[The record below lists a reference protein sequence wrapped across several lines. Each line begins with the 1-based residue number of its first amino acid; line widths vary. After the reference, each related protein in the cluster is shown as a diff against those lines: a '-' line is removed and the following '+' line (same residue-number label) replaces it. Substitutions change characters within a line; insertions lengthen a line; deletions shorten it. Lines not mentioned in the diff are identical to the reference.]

1 VKGLSPD
8 QSIAKSRNDW
18 QKTQFANLVRYVPSG
33 TYYARLR
40 VQGKLVRRSLKTK
53 AISVAKLR
61 LSELEKRERRLA
73 DHQRPSAKGTITLG
87 SPGCPYGTQGTTISF
102 SSLCSSAQRTFE
114 LRFTLLQM
122 SPPTP
127 RL

>member
-1 VKGLSPD
+1 VKGPSPD

-40 VQGKLVRRSLKTK
+40 VQGKLVRKSLKTK

-61 LSELEKRERRLA
+61 LSDLEKRERRLA
-73 DHQRPSAKGTITLG
+73 EHQRPSANGTITLA
-87 SPGCPYGTQGTTISF
+87 SPGCPYGTEAEADRRPAGP
-102 SSLCSSAQRTFE
+102 AA
-114 LRFTLLQM
+114 
-122 SPPTP
+122 P
-127 RL
+127 RGLVL